1 MRLKVKRSS
10 PVLDDAEIEAGELS
24 VDEGLEDTDGP
35 ASIVLTVG
43 ISHLHTRTHARCWLP
58 RYTHSGKGLVTPMED
73 VSPP

>member
-43 ISHLHTRTHARCWLP
+43 ISHLHTRTR
-58 RYTHSGKGLVTPMED
+58 THTHVVGFHGTLIRVRGS
-73 VSPP
+73 